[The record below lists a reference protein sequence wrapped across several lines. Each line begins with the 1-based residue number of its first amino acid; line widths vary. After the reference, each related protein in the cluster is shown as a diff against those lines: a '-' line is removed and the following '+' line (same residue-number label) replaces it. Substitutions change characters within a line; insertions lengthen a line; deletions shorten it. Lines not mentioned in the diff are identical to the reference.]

1 MNWNRN
7 KRDVWH
13 AIGARLIRS
22 IVCAFHLCSC
32 RHWSRIKALQM
43 IVFDYQTVSS
53 AVKDSNRFCIVLLGE
68 SWMMTTAR
76 PGTCCSDF
84 DFCCRRR
91 RKWWRRTAVCQVVST
106 VLYYYAHCL
115 IRNVLIFSHPLAQ
128 LFFFFCFCFLLS
140 SCDSFAHTSVL
151 LTRTWCPSA
160 DRWCRLLSQLLF
172 VLMSYF
178 YYSSVRKWKT
188 RETGSVRARK
198 RKSEKRKGR
207 DKSQQCT
214 PLRERE
220 NGQDLLL
227 PRSRDASVIQ
237 QKGNVYIEYTTA
249 TLSTLLPAVSAKSYR
264 KEINNRKKKKKNRC
278 GHNVVEDG
286 IIIMASPSS
295 WTTSESEGV
304 IFCPVIQWPN
314 CIIIFQHF
322 TWTCGCHQMEI
333 LLPHFFIINIT
344 TTTTTTKVQKSWD
357 LGW

>member
-68 SWMMTTAR
+68 SWMMTTGYVLLR
-76 PGTCCSDF
+76 FRFLLLSSSSSSKVMTTHCCMPSREYCTLLLRTLSHPECSHF
-84 DFCCRRR
+84 LSSS
-91 RKWWRRTAVCQVVST
+91 RTAV
-106 VLYYYAHCL
+106 
-115 IRNVLIFSHPLAQ
+115 
-128 LFFFFCFCFLLS
+128 FFFCFCFLLS

-160 DRWCRLLSQLLF
+160 DRWCRLLSSQLLF

-198 RKSEKRKGR
+198 GKAKSEKEGINHSNARL
-207 DKSQQCT
+207 C
-214 PLRERE
+214 ERE
-220 NGQDLLL
+220 KMARTSCCHG
-227 PRSRDASVIQ
+227 R
-237 QKGNVYIEYTTA
+237 A
-249 TLSTLLPAVSAKSYR
+249 TRPWSSR
-264 KEINNRKKKKKNRC
+264 KEMYILYILRQLSLRC
-278 GHNVVEDG
+278 
-286 IIIMASPSS
+286 S
-295 WTTSESEGV
+295 
-304 IFCPVIQWPN
+304 
-314 CIIIFQHF
+314 
-322 TWTCGCHQMEI
+322 
-333 LLPHFFIINIT
+333 
-344 TTTTTTKVQKSWD
+344 
-357 LGW
+357 